1 MRTTLRLQWVILLI
15 LLAAKTAQAEPFTI
29 LPNGDLVFN
38 VSVSTTGVFTCG
50 SAVRCTGS
58 GTDSITLHSGSGTA
72 TFTFTGASA
81 SDAVGNVLVPMTLG
95 TIEGSTT
102 AGFLLE
108 PLNVNTQLF
117 RLAFTLAQSSPA
129 LGAGLLRWSF
139 GPAFSRIG
147 EEAQTYLVMP
157 TGPQPPQFH
166 YTSIIY
172 TMRVTGFTLPPN
184 GSRDIVA
191 DVGAVP
197 EPTSLLLI
205 GTGLVG
211 AICSRRHREV
221 ARVIPG
227 ADCTR
232 SHAERAEE
240 ADLAQKSPIRSFAP
254 GARRLRCSSTRCEA
268 ISGDVRARS

>member
-1 MRTTLRLQWVILLI
+1 MRTTLRLPWMILLI
-15 LLAAKTAQAEPFTI
+15 LMASKTARAEPFTI

-38 VSVSTTGVFTCG
+38 VSASTTGVFTCG
-50 SAVRCTGS
+50 SAVACTGS

-81 SDAVGNVLVPMTLG
+81 SAAVGNVTVPMTLG
-95 TIEGSTT
+95 TIEASTT

-117 RLAFTLAQSSPA
+117 GLAFTLAQTSPA
-129 LGAGLLRWSF
+129 PGSGLLRWTF

-172 TMRVTGFTLPPN
+172 TMRVTGFTLPAN

-197 EPTSLLLI
+197 EPTSLLLVS
-205 GTGLVG
+205 TGIVG
-211 AICSRRHREV
+211 AICR
-221 ARVIPG
+221 
-227 ADCTR
+227 
-232 SHAERAEE
+232 
-240 ADLAQKSPIRSFAP
+240 
-254 GARRLRCSSTRCEA
+254 RRLRKAETRRQA
-268 ISGDVRARS
+268 ALALD